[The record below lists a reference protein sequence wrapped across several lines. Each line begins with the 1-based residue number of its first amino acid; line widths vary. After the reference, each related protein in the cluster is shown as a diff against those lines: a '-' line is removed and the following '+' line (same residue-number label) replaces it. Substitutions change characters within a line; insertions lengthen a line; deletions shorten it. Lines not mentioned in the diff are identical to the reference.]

1 MMKNNKKLIST
12 IVAIVLLVGLLF
24 FMISGTVK
32 KYQFFKGEMNVYKEL
47 YEKQKNLVD
56 SLDANRLKQKDSLL
70 IIIDRKVVEIE
81 NLEKN
86 NKSLEERI
94 SDIKKKPIIIAE
106 TTENLVAYFNQRY
119 ETNENKVLENNV
131 ALTNTTAGKVNYE
144 LEEKDHQEEIM
155 ILKDEQ
161 LVVKNTIIDN
171 LKHNNLALNTIVTTA
186 EEEIE
191 ARKRLE
197 EISSKNIE
205 NLNGQVKQLRKR
217 STLQKILIPV
227 GIVAG
232 GFLGYQIA
240 K

>member
-1 MMKNNKKLIST
+1 MMKNNKRLISI
-12 IVAIVLLVGLLF
+12 IVAIILLVGVLF
-24 FMISGTVK
+24 FVISKVNK
-32 KYQFFKGEMNVYKEL
+32 KYQYLKGEMNIYKEL
-47 YEKQKNLVD
+47 YENQKNLVKNLEED
-56 SLDANRLKQKDSLL
+56 RLKQKDSLL
-70 IIIDRKVVEIE
+70 VVIDMKISEIE

-119 ETNENKVLENNV
+119 ETNENKVLENKV

-144 LEEKDHQEEIM
+144 LEEKDHQEDIM
-155 ILKDEQ
+155 SLKDKQ
-161 LVVKNTIIDN
+161 LVIKDTIIDN
-171 LKHNNLALNTIVTTA
+171 LKYNNFALNTIVISA
-186 EEEIE
+186 EKEIE
-191 ARKRLE
+191 ERKKLE
-197 EISSKNIE
+197 EIASKNIE
-205 NLNGQVKQLRKR
+205 NLNSQVKQLKKR

>member
-1 MMKNNKKLIST
+1 MMKNNKKLIGT

-24 FMISGTVK
+24 FMVSGTVK
-32 KYQFFKGEMNVYKEL
+32 KYQYLKGEMEVYKGL
-47 YEKQKNLVD
+47 YEKQKSLVD

-70 IIIDRKVVEIE
+70 IIIDRKVAEIE
-81 NLEKN
+81 NLEKD

-131 ALTNTTAGKVNYE
+131 ALTNTTASKVNYE
-144 LEEKDHQEEIM
+144 LEEKDHQEDIM

-171 LKHNNLALNTIVTTA
+171 LKHNNLVLNTIVVSA

-191 ARKRLE
+191 ERKKLE

>member
-1 MMKNNKKLIST
+1 MMKNNKKLIT
-12 IVAIVLLVGLLF
+12 IVAIVLLIGLLF
-24 FMISGTVK
+24 FMISETVK
-32 KYQFFKGEMNVYKEL
+32 KYQYLKGEIDVYKEL
-47 YEKQKNLVD
+47 YEKQKSLVD

-70 IIIDRKVVEIE
+70 IIIDKKVSEIE
-81 NLEKN
+81 NLEKD

-131 ALTNTTAGKVNYE
+131 ALTNTTASKVNYE
-144 LEEKDHQEEIM
+144 LEEKDHQEDIM

-171 LKHNNLALNTIVTTA
+171 LKYNNFALNTIVDSA
-186 EEEIE
+186 EKEIE
-191 ARKRLE
+191 ERKKLE

>member
-1 MMKNNKKLIST
+1 MMKNNKKLISA

-24 FMISGTVK
+24 FMISGTIK
-32 KYQFFKGEMNVYKEL
+32 KYQYFKGEMNVYKEL
-47 YEKQKNLVD
+47 YEKQKTLVD
-56 SLDANRLKQKDSLL
+56 SLNERRVKQKDSLL
-70 IIIDRKVVEIE
+70 VIIDKKVSEIE

-119 ETNENKVLENNV
+119 ETNENKVLENKV

-144 LEEKDHQEEIM
+144 LEEKDHQEDIM
-155 ILKDEQ
+155 VLKNEQ
-161 LVVKNTIIDN
+161 LVVKDIIIDN
-171 LKHNNLALNTIVTTA
+171 LKHNNSALNIIVASA
-186 EEEIE
+186 EKEIE
-191 ARKRLE
+191 ERKKLE